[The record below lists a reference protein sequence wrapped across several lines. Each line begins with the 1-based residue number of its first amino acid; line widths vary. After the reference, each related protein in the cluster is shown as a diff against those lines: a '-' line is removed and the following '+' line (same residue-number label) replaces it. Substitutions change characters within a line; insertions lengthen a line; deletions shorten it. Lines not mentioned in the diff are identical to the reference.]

1 MQLCPALCLF
11 LVGFTAGQRIAQTG
25 DVCFTKRPEVFGLK
39 VRDQDKEQSDPVEFY
54 QEGWLML
61 LEFAVSEPMPP
72 ARAVH
77 HPLSGWR
84 HEGVTGHC
92 P

>member
-54 QEGWLML
+54 QEG
-61 LEFAVSEPMPP
+61 
-72 ARAVH
+72 
-77 HPLSGWR
+77 
-84 HEGVTGHC
+84 
-92 P
+92 